1 LPAKK
6 FRLRIITPALIKVDE
21 DVERVIMRCTTGA
34 MGILAGHETRSAALI
49 AGILRILNN
58 EVERRIVV
66 YGGLAMMENDV
77 LTILTNGTE
86 WPEDIDLARAE
97 AEREQAE
104 RRVLEREDDLELKH
118 DQLLLRRALVRI
130 EAGSRAFDSSKGE
143 E

>member
-1 LPAKK
+1 MPAKK
-6 FRLRIITPALIKVDE
+6 FRLRIITPALTKIDE